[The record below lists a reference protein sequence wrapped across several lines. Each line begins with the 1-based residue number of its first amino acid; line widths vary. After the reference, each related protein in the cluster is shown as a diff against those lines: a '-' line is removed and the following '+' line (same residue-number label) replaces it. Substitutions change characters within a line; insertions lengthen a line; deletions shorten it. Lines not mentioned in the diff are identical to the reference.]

1 MALKVAVRK
10 RVTVLYVAQND
21 ASDRQS
27 GRIAMLDKTL
37 VKDYM
42 AKHLITL
49 LSDSEV
55 LSAVHKMIENDISGA
70 PVIDKDGKL
79 AGILTEKD
87 CMKVI
92 LDATYHSEY
101 GGLVSEYMTTNVE
114 VMNAE
119 DSIVEAA
126 ERFLKQ
132 RYHRYP
138 VMDNN
143 RLVGQISRSDVIRA
157 LGDAWQ

>member
-1 MALKVAVRK
+1 
-10 RVTVLYVAQND
+10 
-21 ASDRQS
+21 
-27 GRIAMLDKTL
+27 MLDKIL

-49 LSDSEV
+49 LPDTEV
-55 LSAVHKMIENDISGA
+55 LRAVHKMIEHDISGA
-70 PVIDKDGKL
+70 PVIDKDGNL

-87 CMKVI
+87 CMQVV
-92 LDATYHSEY
+92 LNATYHSEY
-101 GGLVSEYMTTNVE
+101 GGLVSEYMTTDVE
-114 VMNAE
+114 VMNT
-119 DSIVEAA
+119 DDNIVEAA

-143 RLVGQISRSDVIRA
+143 RLVGQISRGDVIRA

>member
-1 MALKVAVRK
+1 
-10 RVTVLYVAQND
+10 
-21 ASDRQS
+21 
-27 GRIAMLDKTL
+27 MLDKIL

-42 AKHLITL
+42 AHHLVTL
-49 LSDSEV
+49 RPDDEV
-55 LSAVHKMIENDISGA
+55 LRAVHTLVEHKISGA

-87 CMKVI
+87 CMQVV
-92 LDATYHSEY
+92 LNATYYSEY
-101 GGLVSEYMTTNVE
+101 GGLVADYMTKDVE

-126 ERFLKQ
+126 ERFLNK

-138 VMDNN
+138 VMADN
-143 RLVGQISRSDVIRA
+143 RLVGQISRGDVIRA

>member
-1 MALKVAVRK
+1 MFEKV
-10 RVTVLYVAQND
+10 
-21 ASDRQS
+21 
-27 GRIAMLDKTL
+27 L

-42 AKHLITL
+42 ARHLITL
-49 LSDSEV
+49 QPDDEV
-55 LSAVHKMIENDISGA
+55 LRAVHTLAENNISGA

-79 AGILTEKD
+79 VGIFTEKD
-87 CMKVI
+87 CMQVV
-92 LDATYHSEY
+92 LNATYHSEY
-101 GGLVSEYMTTNVE
+101 GGLVAEFMTADVH
-114 VMNAE
+114 VMQAQ

-143 RLVGQISRSDVIRA
+143 RLVGQISRGDVLRA
-157 LGDAWQ
+157 LNDAWQ